1 MHAMYGH
8 TFADRRKAFLNHIK
22 EIYICSEQ
30 LTSLLRSED
39 DNCQLAPVG
48 NVRDR
53 HDTTNLPI

>member
-8 TFADRRKAFLNHIK
+8 TFADRRNASLNHIK

-39 DNCQLAPVG
+39 ENRQLAPEE
-48 NVRDR
+48 NVRDG
-53 HDTTNLPI
+53 HDTANLPI

>member
-1 MHAMYGH
+1 VHAMYGH

-39 DNCQLAPVG
+39 ENRQLAPEE
-48 NVRDR
+48 NVRDG
-53 HDTTNLPI
+53 HDK